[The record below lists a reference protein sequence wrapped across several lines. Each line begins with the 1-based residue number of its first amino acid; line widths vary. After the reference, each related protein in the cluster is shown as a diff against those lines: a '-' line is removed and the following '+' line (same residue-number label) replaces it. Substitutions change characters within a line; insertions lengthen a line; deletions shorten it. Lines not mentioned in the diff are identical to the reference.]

1 MGGGSFD
8 RTSFQVYSTSV
19 GKSYDSSSGRVSH
32 QTFKAKTLKQVM
44 NPKDVIRECANTDEH
59 PNTIPVILGLDVT
72 GSMGHACI
80 ETASALGVIMTNLYD
95 KFKDIEFCIM
105 GIGDFECDD
114 YPLQVSQFES
124 DIRIAQSIDNIYM
137 EHGGGGNGYESYS
150 AAWLFGLYR
159 TKLDAFEQ
167 QGRKG
172 IIITMGDEP
181 LNPCLEKGE
190 VERVLGSFEC
200 ILRTDDLYRKAKE
213 KFDIFHISITDTSTY
228 RELSS
233 KIESSFKLLGENYK
247 SCSVNELA
255 HTITECINQSLQ
267 HQTVIPSEFNTDKT
281 DSDGGIVW

>member
-19 GKSYDSSSGRVSH
+19 GKSYDSRSGRVSH
-32 QTFKAKTLKQVM
+32 QTFKAQTLKQVM

-80 ETASALGVIMTNLYD
+80 ETASALGVIMTNLYE

-181 LNPCLEKGE
+181 LNPCLGKGA

-200 ILRTDDLYRKAKE
+200 ILRTDDLYCKAKE